1 MEKTT
6 IGRGPAR
13 RARQIGLARW
23 ALRAS
28 LLGIES
34 LLSLSTCYLLVLLAG
49 AALGRRRALPAVS
62 ASPRLHFAILV
73 PAHNEEAG
81 IEATLDSLRRLE
93 YPADRFDIVV
103 IADNCQDHTA
113 ARARAAGAI
122 VYERRD
128 PARRGKGHA
137 LVYGLA
143 RLRAER
149 TGIDAVAVVDADC
162 RVSANLLTALEA
174 RLRRGAA
181 AAQADV
187 AVANPEA
194 SWSSALRYAGFALM
208 STVRRM
214 GKDRLGLSCGLHGTG
229 MAFSAATL
237 DRVPWQAVS
246 LIEDSEQH
254 LRLVM
259 AGGRVAFAPEA
270 QVRTAMPTSLRQ
282 AQQQQMR
289 YEGGKRQL
297 VQTWTPRL
305 VREGVRRRDLAWLHA
320 GLEPLVPPQA
330 LLFAANLAL
339 AVVTAALRSRGGFV
353 IAVANLLG
361 QSSYV
366 LGGLVL
372 VRAPLAVYRAL
383 AFAPVL
389 VVWKLGLHGRLL
401 LGRDAREWVRGPRE
415 AASVPPDATSGTP
428 ELGVAAD

>member
-1 MEKTT
+1 MEKTA
-6 IGRGPAR
+6 IWPGSAR
-13 RARQIGLARW
+13 RARQVGIARW
-23 ALRAS
+23 TLRAV

-34 LLSLSTCYLLVLLAG
+34 LLSLSTCYLLLLLAG
-49 AALGRRRALPAVS
+49 AALGRRRSLPA
-62 ASPRLHFAILV
+62 AAANPRLRFAILV
-73 PAHNEEAG
+73 PAHNEEEG
-81 IEATLDSLRRLE
+81 IGATLDSLRRLE

-103 IADNCQDHTA
+103 IADNCRDRTA
-113 ARARAAGAI
+113 ARARAAGAL
-122 VYERRD
+122 VYERHD
-128 PARRGKGHA
+128 PERRGKGHA
-137 LVYGLA
+137 LAYGLD
-143 RLRAER
+143 RLRAEGD
-149 TGIDAVAVVDADC
+149 GIDAVAVVDADC

-174 RLRRGAA
+174 RLRLGAA

-187 AVANPEA
+187 VVANPDA

-208 STVRRM
+208 STVRRL

-270 QVRTAMPTSLRQ
+270 WVRTAMPTSLRQ

-289 YEGGKRQL
+289 YEGGKREL
-297 VQTWTPRL
+297 VQNWTPRL
-305 VREGVRRRDLAWLHA
+305 VREGIRRRDLAWLHA

-330 LLFAANLAL
+330 LLLAANLAL
-339 AVVTAALRSRGGFV
+339 AVVTAMLRSRVGL
-353 IAVANLLG
+353 ITAVANLLG
-361 QSSYV
+361 QGGYV
-366 LGGLVL
+366 LGGLLL
-372 VRAPLAVYRAL
+372 VRAPATVYRAL

-401 LGRDAREWVRGPRE
+401 LGRGARDWVRGPRE
-415 AASVPPDATSGTP
+415 VPPVPHHATPDAQ
-428 ELGVAAD
+428 LRDVAAD